1 MNFEQFCNIN
11 NKLFVI
17 TGAASGLGRETAIL
31 LSSMGA
37 KLILVDYKELGL
49 TVRAC
54 TNSVYEII
62 CDITN
67 EVELNQKLIEVIK
80 DSGQRLDGFVHFA
93 GVSMIAP
100 LKSINHDLLLKTLE
114 INTIPAAL
122 LAKLC
127 SSRNIVSQKGASF
140 VLISSVYGLVGSSAN
155 VAYSMSKAALH
166 GITKSLA
173 IELATKNIRVNSV
186 APGFVKTDM
195 FESIALNFGEDYE
208 SKLEELHPL
217 GLGEPVDVALAV
229 LYLISDMS
237 RWVTGTVLSV
247 DGGFTAR

>member
-1 MNFEQFCNIN
+1 MNFEQICNIN
-11 NKLFVI
+11 NKLFII

-37 KLILVDYKELGL
+37 TLILVDCKNLDE
-49 TVRAC
+49 TVCAC
-54 TNSVYEII
+54 SSYVHEII
-62 CDITN
+62 CDITD
-67 EVELNQKLIEVIK
+67 EVELNRQLIETIK
-80 DSGQRLDGFVHFA
+80 KTEQSVDGFVHFA
-93 GVSMIAP
+93 GMSMIAP
-100 LKSINHDLLLKTLE
+100 LKSINHDLLLNTLE

-155 VAYSMSKAALH
+155 IAYCMSKAALH

-173 IELATKNIRVNSV
+173 IELASKNIRVNSV

-195 FESIALNFGEDYE
+195 FDSIASNFGEDYE
-208 SKLEELHPL
+208 DKLNDLHPL
-217 GLGEPVDVALAV
+217 GLGAPMDVALAV

-237 RWVTGTVLSV
+237 RWVTGTILSV